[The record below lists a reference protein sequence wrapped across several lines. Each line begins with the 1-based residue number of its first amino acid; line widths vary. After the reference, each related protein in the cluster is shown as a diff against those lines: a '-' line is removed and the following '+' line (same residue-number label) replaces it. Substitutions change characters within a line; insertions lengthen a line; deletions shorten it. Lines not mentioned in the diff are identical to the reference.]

1 MRKLCEWK
9 GINIIEAEVCPD
21 HIHMLV
27 EIPPKIAISNFMGC
41 LKGKSSTM
49 LYEQFGEL
57 KYKYRSREFWCRRYY
72 VVGADITL
80 ILDHYEMIKAL
91 RTGGDPIERVTLV
104 MSGTAQDFVY
114 QSCTV
119 EKLS

>member
-27 EIPPKIAISNFMGC
+27 EIPPKMAISNFMGC

-72 VVGADITL
+72 VVGTDITL
-80 ILDHYEMIKAL
+80 ILDHYETIEAL
-91 RTGGDPIERVTLV
+91 RTGGDPIERGH
-104 MSGTAQDFVY
+104 SGDVWDSARF
-114 QSCTV
+114 C
-119 EKLS
+119 LPILHC